1 MSFNPQDLL
10 LEGIAEPDATVR
22 RRKINKALRTNA
34 DPHLVIDVEHNTSL
48 HYAVN
53 FGHSDTLNQILK
65 TGISPN
71 VVNVHGET
79 PLHTVSEMEDTDAS
93 AEMAVALM
101 DHKALLS
108 HGEDKQRYTPL
119 MSLIL
124 NKRMRV
130 LARLVQKEK
139 LWIGELVEMDMLSSG
154 QIAAIQDLLRD
165 FEREELEHSLE
176 EKFIPTNS
184 KDRSLGKIEEV
195 AVIAEPYTPKL
206 NPNFSLSRMFP
217 KLVPRRM

>member
-34 DPHLVIDVEHNTSL
+34 DPHLVIDVERNTSL

-93 AEMAVALM
+93 AQMAVALI

-124 NKRMRV
+124 NKRIRV

-139 LWIGELVEMDMLSSG
+139 LWIGELVEMEMLSSN
-154 QIAAIQDLLRD
+154 QITAIQDLLRD
-165 FEREELEHSLE
+165 FEREELESVFKVKDVPSQERVLE
-176 EKFIPTNS
+176 AGKNVQVVSSIP
-184 KDRSLGKIEEV
+184 
-195 AVIAEPYTPKL
+195 TPKL
-206 NPNFSLSRMFP
+206 VPSFSLSRMFP
-217 KLVPRRM
+217 NLATRRM